1 MKKEEIYLGDWQR
14 ILLGNAP
21 LEFMLEVVLRTLLIY
36 LVLLVAMRQLGKR
49 MNAQLTVTELAVMIM
64 LGGIV
69 SVAMQVPERG
79 LLHSAFT
86 LGCMLALNRG
96 INWLA
101 FRYRRVEYI
110 TQGDVAIVAKDGVL
124 DLDAMAQAN
133 LSREQLFGMLRADSV
148 RQLGQVKRVYV
159 EANGEFS
166 IYRQQP
172 ARPGLSVLPDTDARV
187 HDDEPAAHN
196 LSACRRC
203 GHPEPADHQLPA
215 CPRCGW
221 DKWAPAVHQI
231 EEE

>member
-36 LVLLVAMRQLGKR
+36 LVLLVAMRLLGKR

-64 LGGIV
+64 LGAIV
-69 SVAMQVPERG
+69 AVAMQVPERG
-79 LLHSAFT
+79 LLHSTFT
-86 LGCMLALNRG
+86 LACMLFLNRG

-110 TQGDVAIVAKDGVL
+110 TQGDVAIVMRDGVL
-124 DLDAMAQAN
+124 DLEAMATAN
-133 LSREQLFGMLRADSV
+133 LSREQLFSKLRSDSI
-148 RQLGQVKRVYV
+148 RQLGQVKRVYI

-166 IYRQQP
+166 IYEQKP
-172 ARPGLSVLPDTDARV
+172 PRPGLSVLPDADARL
-187 HDDEPAAHN
+187 HDAEPAAHN

-203 GHPEPADHQLPA
+203 GHPEPANRQPSA
-215 CPRCGW
+215 CPRCGN
-221 DKWAPAVHQI
+221 DDWAPAVHES
-231 EEE
+231 EE